1 MPKQGKAYFIKFNFC
16 VEAFID
22 LLFYKRRDL
31 VFENKWSGEG
41 QAKQSEQTY
50 ASDLKG
56 FFYHRCKD
64 YWMIQSS
71 KSETEIATAA
81 LFY

>member
-22 LLFYKRRDL
+22 LLFYKRGDL
-31 VFENKWSGEG
+31 VFENKWRGEG